1 MSQLDELKRQ
11 RALVAQHLDWLDHQ
25 IAAEAGGSEEPPPI
39 AAPEPEAEVDL
50 HVVPAAFVAESH
62 QRVGD
67 ARRGCMVAFGLFLL
81 LLGIATVIVYFVGY
95 RR

>member
-1 MSQLDELKRQ
+1 MSHLDELKRQ
-11 RALVAQHLDWLDHQ
+11 RALIAQHLDWLDRQ
-25 IAAEAGGSEEPPPI
+25 IAAEAGSFEEPPPT
-39 AAPEPEAEVDL
+39 AAPAPEAENDL
-50 HVVPAAFVAESH
+50 LAVPASFVAESH

>member
-1 MSQLDELKRQ
+1 MSHLDELKRQ
-11 RALVAQHLDWLDHQ
+11 RALIAQHLDWLDRQ
-25 IAAEAGGSEEPPPI
+25 IAAEAGSSEEPPPI
-39 AAPEPEAEVDL
+39 AVPEPEVEADL
-50 HVVPAAFVAESH
+50 HAVPAAFVAESH